1 MRMKALVSDLIEFE
15 RQLAILEKRGA
26 RDLYPELIKPC
37 PPSGLTV
44 H

>member
-15 RQLAILEKRGA
+15 RQLAILEKREP
-26 RDLYPELIKPC
+26 RDLYKELLRPC

-44 H
+44 Q